1 MRSFSNQNLD
11 RLKKWW
17 VPFSISVEQRCYLK
31 LGAEKIVKHLCPT
44 KGWGIVPTFI
54 FRIILTQWPQL
65 NNKSKLMSPINWL
78 PKLIKSHNPCLLGRY
93 KLLLCPWGKEE
104 KFNLF
109 WGSRLWET
117 HEYKAL
123 ETIELLRLDV
133 TQLQISDICHV
144 INENIKHKT
153 CLYLLVH
160 SNMTSNHNNVC
171 SDSEVTTYNV
181 KI

>member
-17 VPFSISVEQRCYLK
+17 VPFSISVKQRCYLETWSRENRK
-31 LGAEKIVKHLCPT
+31 TFIPEQRLA
-44 KGWGIVPTFI
+44 GWGIVPTFI

-104 KFNLF
+104 KFNLIL
-109 WGSRLWET
+109 GSVLGGGDM
-117 HEYKAL
+117 K
-123 ETIELLRLDV
+123 LLKLLNCSVLTSHSYGYLTFVMWSMKTFNTKHVCIYLYTAIWPV
-133 TQLQISDICHV
+133 T
-144 INENIKHKT
+144 T
-153 CLYLLVH
+153 
-160 SNMTSNHNNVC
+160 VC
-171 SDSEVTTYNV
+171 IEVTNSV